1 MAKPRIFISST
12 FYDLKQIRSDIN
24 LFIEGLGYE
33 TVRNEEGDIP
43 YGKEDALEEYCYKE
57 IKSIDILISIIGGR
71 YGTEAMRDGYSISQT
86 ELKKALNEKKQVYIF
101 IDKNV
106 LAEYETYQLNKD
118 KEDVK
123 YKYVDNVKIYQFI
136 EEIRSLN
143 VNNNIKGFETATDV
157 TRYLKEQF
165 AGLFQRFLEEQRRAK
180 EQSLIESLEKT
191 SQNLTQLV
199 TFLTKQNKGEK
210 DDINRILMINHPLIS
225 FLRDKLS
232 IPYNFY
238 IEGLD
243 DLGKLLKARKYYPS
257 KDTFLDLENNYVWEK
272 VLKDG
277 GRDLLEISKSIFDDG
292 NKLKYFNAT
301 SWQETFVRLS
311 NIPAPID
318 DELPF

>member
-1 MAKPRIFISST
+1 M
-12 FYDLKQIRSDIN
+12 
-24 LFIEGLGYE
+24 
-33 TVRNEEGDIP
+33 
-43 YGKEDALEEYCYKE
+43 
-57 IKSIDILISIIGGR
+57 
-71 YGTEAMRDGYSISQT
+71 
-86 ELKKALNEKKQVYIF
+86 
-101 IDKNV
+101 
-106 LAEYETYQLNKD
+106 
-118 KEDVK
+118 
-123 YKYVDNVKIYQFI
+123 
-136 EEIRSLN
+136 
-143 VNNNIKGFETATDV
+143 
-157 TRYLKEQF
+157 KEQF